1 MFLITVFLEV
11 KILITDHLLTVK
23 QLADRSPAFSEN
35 SLRWMIFCSEATG
48 LDRALIKRGR
58 RVLID
63 VPEFERW
70 LESQRLGDIET
81 EQPDRAK

>member
-1 MFLITVFLEV
+1 MDYRNL
-11 KILITDHLLTVK
+11 KTVK
-23 QLADRSPAFSEN
+23 QLAESSPAFTEA
-35 SLRWMIFCSEATG
+35 SLRWMIFNAETNG

-70 LESQRLGDIET
+70 LDGQRMSDSRPGGGSQRV
-81 EQPDRAK
+81 A